1 MARPKKQTIDYF
13 PHVVVGGK
21 TLFILENTFGNDG
34 YAFWFKL
41 LELLGSTEGHVYDI
55 NNSAEWRFLLAKTKV
70 EGDKGKQILDLL
82 AELGAIDHQLWQ
94 NGIVWSQNLVD
105 NVADV
110 YLKRKS
116 ESPKKPVIPTKE
128 GFCDGNSTKSEN
140 KSSFRDGNVNKTN
153 SDVISDSENPQSKV
167 KESKV
172 KESRVEERKEETPI
186 TPPLSFPTPYHE
198 TIYNQW
204 TETTYMTWFMDTDI
218 ESKENEIVI
227 SVKSEF
233 IKNIINEKFKEQ
245 LDILLGKKVIVSLK
259 EI

>member
-13 PHVVVGGK
+13 PHFVVGGK

-55 NNSAEWRFLLAKTKV
+55 NNSAEWRFLLAKTRV

-82 AELGAIDHQLWQ
+82 AELGAIDHQLWEK
-94 NGIVWSQNLVD
+94 GIIWSQNLVD

-116 ESPKKPVIPTKE
+116 ESPKKPIIPNKE
-128 GFCDGNSTKSEN
+128 GFCDGNSTKSEDN
-140 KSSFRDGNVNKTN
+140 NSFCDGNVDKIN

-172 KESRVEERKEETPI
+172 KESRVEESKENNPSP
-186 TPPLSFPTPYHE
+186 PPLSFPTPCHSK
-198 TIYNQW
+198 IYEQYG
-204 TETTYMTWFMDTDI
+204 EITYRTWFIDTDI
-218 ESKENEIVI
+218 ENKENEIVI
-227 SVKSEF
+227 SAKSEF

-245 LDILLGKKVIVSLK
+245 LDILLGKKVVVKLK
-259 EI
+259 E